1 MAIGLITPMDSSNTM
16 QEDIVDAI
24 YNVDFKS
31 TPFISRIGESVATNT
46 LHQWL
51 VDYYD
56 AAALD
61 AGIEGA
67 DVTTVD
73 MVVPQRK
80 TNVVQLFQKVI
91 TVSDTEIAIPH
102 YGMNDPF
109 EYQTQKKMV
118 AVARDIELAAVAGTV
133 ASGSSGVARQMN
145 GAIALI
151 STNKTAETSGTCFTE
166 DAFNNLMAA
175 VYNNGTDE
183 DVDLVMVGA
192 PLKRVIDKFST
203 NTTKYLDATAF
214 EQVLR
219 VDTYMSSFG
228 VHKIVLERNIP
239 GGTTGTPAGILG
251 IDTSKWRLAW
261 LVNRRVAIRPLGKT
275 GSSTKALME
284 GEATLEA
291 LNEKSSLYA
300 SGFFTS

>member
-1 MAIGLITPMDSSNTM
+1 MAIGLITPNDAGSTM

-24 YNVDFKS
+24 YNVDYKS

-51 VDYYD
+51 VDFYD
-56 AAALD
+56 AASTN

-67 DVTTVD
+67 DVTVVD
-73 MVVPQRK
+73 PAVPVRK
-80 TNVVQLFQKVI
+80 TNVVQLFQRTI

-109 EYQTQKKMV
+109 EYQTQKTMV
-118 AVARDIELAAVAGTV
+118 RVARDMELAAVAGTR
-133 ASGSSGVARQMN
+133 ASGNSGVARQMD

-151 STNKTAETSGTCFTE
+151 TTNKTAQTSGTCFTE
-166 DAFNNLMAA
+166 DTLNSLAA
-175 VYNNGTDE
+175 QVYASGTDE
-183 DVDLVMVGA
+183 DVDLILTGSY
-192 PLKRVIDKFST
+192 LKRAIDKFST

-228 VHKIVLERNIP
+228 VHKIVLERNVP
-239 GGTTGTPAGILG
+239 SGALLG
-251 IDTSKWRLAW
+251 VDTSKWRLAW
-261 LVNRRVAIRPLGKT
+261 LVNRRVAIKPLGKT
-275 GSSTKALME
+275 GSATKALME
-284 GEATLEA
+284 GEATIEA
-291 LNEKSSLYA
+291 LNEKSSVYA
-300 SGFFTS
+300 SGYFTG

>member
-1 MAIGLITPMDSSNTM
+1 MAIGLITPMDSSATM

-24 YNVDFKS
+24 YNVDYKS
-31 TPFISRIGESVATNT
+31 TPFVSRIGESVATNT

-51 VDYYD
+51 VDYY
-56 AAALD
+56 AAAGND

-67 DVTTVD
+67 DVTVSD
-73 MVVPQRK
+73 MVVPVRK
-80 TNVVQLFQKVI
+80 TNVVQLFQQTI

-109 EYQTQKKMV
+109 EYQTQKTMV
-118 AVARDIELAAVAGTV
+118 KVARDIELAAVNGTV

-145 GAIALI
+145 GAVALI
-151 STNKTAETSGTCFTE
+151 STNKTAQTSGTCFTE
-166 DAFNNLMAA
+166 DIFNNLMAT
-175 VYNNGTDE
+175 VYNSGTDE
-183 DVDLVMVGA
+183 DVDLVLVGA
-192 PLKRVIDKFST
+192 SLKRAIDKFST

-228 VHKIVLERNIP
+228 VHKIVLERNIL
-239 GGTTGTPAGILG
+239 GALGTPASLLG
-251 IDTSKWRLAW
+251 VDTSKWRLAW

-291 LNEKSSLYA
+291 LNEKSSVYA
-300 SGFFTS
+300 SGYFTS

>member
-1 MAIGLITPMDSSNTM
+1 MAIGLVTSMDAGITM
-16 QEDIVDAI
+16 QEDIVDAV
-24 YNVDFKS
+24 YNVDYES

-51 VDYYD
+51 VDVF
-56 AAALD
+56 AAPGNNV
-61 AGIEGA
+61 GIEGL
-67 DVTTVD
+67 DVTVTD
-73 MVVPQRK
+73 LVVPTRK

-91 TVSDTEIAIPH
+91 SVSDTEIAIPH

-118 AVARDIELAAVAGTV
+118 ELARDMELAWVAGTR
-133 ASGSSGVARQMN
+133 ASGSSGVGRSAD

-151 STNKTAETSGTCFTE
+151 TTNKTARASGSSLSEDEFNSLMSLVYTS
-166 DAFNNLMAA
+166 
-175 VYNNGTDE
+175 GTDE
-183 DVDLVMVGA
+183 DVDLVLCGA
-192 PLKRVIDKFST
+192 YLKRAIDKYT
-203 NTTKYLDATAF
+203 TGTTKYLDATAF

-228 VHKIVLERNIP
+228 IHKIVLERNIP
-239 GGTTGTPAGILG
+239 TAAGSAGILG
-251 IDTSKWRLAW
+251 VDTSKWRTAW

-275 GSSTKALME
+275 GSATKALME

-291 LNEKSSLYA
+291 LNEKSSFYA
-300 SGFFTS
+300 SGYFVG

>member
-1 MAIGLITPMDSSNTM
+1 MAIGLITSNDQGITM

-24 YNVDFKS
+24 YNVDYKS

-51 VDYYD
+51 TDTY
-56 AAALD
+56 AAPALD

-67 DVTTVD
+67 DVTVVD
-73 MVVPQRK
+73 PAVPSRV
-80 TNVVQLFQKVI
+80 TNVVQLFQKTI

-109 EYQTQKKMV
+109 EYQTQKRMV
-118 AVARDIELAAVAGTV
+118 EIARDMELAWVAGTK
-133 ASGSSGVARQMN
+133 ASGSSGVARQAD
-145 GAIALI
+145 GAIAQI
-151 STNKTAETSGTCFTE
+151 STNKTARASGTSLSETE
-166 DAFNNLMAA
+166 FNDIVAG
-175 VYNNGTDE
+175 VYDGGTDE
-183 DVDLVMVGA
+183 DVDLVLTGSY
-192 PLKRVIDKFST
+192 LKRAIDKFNT

-228 VHKIVLERNIP
+228 IHKIVLERNVP
-239 GGTTGTPAGILG
+239 TAAGSAGVLAV
-251 IDTSKWRLAW
+251 DTSKWRTAW
-261 LVNRRVAIRPLGKT
+261 LVNRRIAIRPLGKT
-275 GSSTKALME
+275 GSATKALME

-291 LNEKSSLYA
+291 LNEKSSAYR
-300 SGFFTS
+300 SGYFVG